1 MKIMI
6 LSDSHS
12 MNKEDLLKLLNR
24 HNVDYYIHCG
34 DIFMTYQGLDL
45 DNFYNVR
52 GNNDRPP
59 IPQDITMKIDG
70 ITFYIVHGHQFNVD
84 FGIHELED
92 YAKKH
97 HIDIVCFGHTH
108 NPVYTIKNNITFI
121 NPGSVTYP
129 RGKYR
134 FPTYCLYDTQ
144 TKRVD
149 FYDVKQRKICD
160 PFCEEPKKSFSIFNL
175 FKKKK

>member
-12 MNKEDLLKLLNR
+12 MNKTELLKLMKR
-24 HNVDYYIHCG
+24 HKVDYYIHCG
-34 DIFMTYQGLDL
+34 DIYMTFDGLAL
-45 DNFYNVR
+45 DHFYNVR

-59 IPQDITMKIDG
+59 IPKELTMVIDG
-70 ITFYIVHGHQFNVD
+70 LKFYIVHGHLFNVD
-84 FGIHELED
+84 FGIQELET
-92 YAKKH
+92 YAKEN

-108 NPVYTIKNNITFI
+108 NPTYIVKDNIIYI

-134 FPTYCLYDTQ
+134 GATYCLFDTQ
-144 TKRVD
+144 TKKVD
-149 FYDVKQRKICD
+149 FYDVKQNEICH
-160 PFCEEPKKSFSIFNL
+160 PFYEKPKETFSIFHF